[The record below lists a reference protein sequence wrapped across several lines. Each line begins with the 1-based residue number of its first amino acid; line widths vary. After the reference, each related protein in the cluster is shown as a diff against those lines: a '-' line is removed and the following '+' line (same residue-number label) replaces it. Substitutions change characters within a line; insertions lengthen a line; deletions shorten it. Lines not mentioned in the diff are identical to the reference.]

1 MHAQPRIKLNNY
13 PFLGLQ
19 FMYRGNNN
27 TKSAALNEALNGSLN
42 FYKTLFIAAIKQHS
56 NSQSCNDMY
65 QP

>member
-27 TKSAALNEALNGSLN
+27 TKSAALNEAFNGPLSFL
-42 FYKTLFIAAIKQHS
+42 KTLFIHAIKPHS
-56 NSQSCNDMY
+56 NSQSSNDM
-65 QP
+65 

>member
-27 TKSAALNEALNGSLN
+27 TKSAALNDALNGPLN
-42 FYKTLFIAAIKQHS
+42 FYKTLFIHAIKQHS